1 MAADCGNWTIPNAL
15 TVARILCTPL
25 FIVLFLNG
33 RYMAALS
40 MFALAGV
47 SDALDGFLARVLSQR
62 SALGAMLDPLA
73 DKVLLTASF
82 ICLASADWLPVWL
95 AVTVVSRDVLILVG
109 VALLSFWGQ
118 DMRLR
123 IRPSALSKIT
133 TACQMFL
140 ILAAFGRARGLFA
153 GSLDEAFAVLVWL
166 TAALTI
172 ASGGHYVARGLAMFG
187 K

>member
-1 MAADCGNWTIPNAL
+1 MAEHSGNWTIPNVL

-33 RYMAALS
+33 RNGAALS
-40 MFALAGV
+40 MFALAGA
-47 SDALDGFLARVLSQR
+47 SDALDGFLARVLNQR

-73 DKVLLTASF
+73 DKVLLSASF
-82 ICLASADWLPVWL
+82 ICLAYADWLPVWL
-95 AVTVVSRDVLILVG
+95 AVTVVSRDVLILGG

-118 DMRLR
+118 DMRAR
-123 IRPSALSKIT
+123 IKPSALSKIT
-133 TACQMFL
+133 TACQMCL
-140 ILAAFGRARGLFA
+140 ILAAFAGAEGLLGTGA
-153 GSLDEAFAVLVWL
+153 GMILSALIWL

-172 ASGGHYVARGLAMFG
+172 ASGGHYVARGLGMFS

>member
-1 MAADCGNWTIPNAL
+1 MASNSGNWTIPNAL

-25 FIVLFLNG
+25 FIALFLNG
-33 RYMAALS
+33 HYMAALS

-47 SDALDGFLARVLSQR
+47 SDALDGFLARVLNQR

-82 ICLASADWLPVWL
+82 ICLASVNWLPVWL
-95 AVTVVSRDVLILVG
+95 AVAVVSRDILILVG

-118 DMRLR
+118 DMRAR
-123 IRPSALSKIT
+123 IRPSLLSKMT
-133 TACQMFL
+133 TACQMCL
-140 ILAAFGRARGLFA
+140 ILAAFAQAKGLL
-153 GSLDEAFAVLVWL
+153 GDNLDTAAAALIWL
-166 TAALTI
+166 TAVLTI
-172 ASGGHYVARGLAMFG
+172 ASGGHYVARGLAMFS